1 MDLRTYVGIL
11 AKNRLLIGLVT
22 LTCVGVAMLVFFRT
36 PPTYAATVQF
46 YVSTPLS
53 EGMNAQSAGQFAQ
66 NRVNSYV
73 EIMSSEELAK
83 RIIATTGVDLTPRQV
98 ASRVTASGDVSTV
111 LMTATITD
119 TDKDRAL
126 LIAQGVALT
135 FGKLVNDLDNQG
147 REEAIVVINI
157 VSGPSLK
164 SAPIAPDLRLHLLIG
179 VLVGLLGTATYA
191 VLREVLN
198 TSIRNSTEAQRLLQ
212 LPVIG
217 SIPYD
222 SNARRAPLIV
232 DDQALSVRAEAYRK
246 VRTNLQFIDAAQAAD
261 VILITSAEPQE
272 GKSVTAINLAL
283 SLSELGRRT
292 LIIDADMRK
301 PKASEYLE
309 VDNDIGLSNVL
320 AGQLDATEAIRE
332 FGREGMFVLPAGSIP
347 PNPSELLGSSRME
360 ALMESLRPLY
370 DHIVLDTPPILP
382 VTDAVVASG
391 LVDAAVLVVAAG
403 KTSRGAVQHAV
414 SALQA
419 VNAPLVGVL
428 MNKSKEQSGD
438 RQYYASYS
446 AKSDRSVIDQAR
458 KLHQR
463 FRGISAGDAGSGDTI
478 SPPVND
484 DKKQQKSGKAQS

>member
-11 AKNRLLIGLVT
+11 SKNRLLIALVT
-22 LTCVGVAMLVFFRT
+22 LACVGVAMLVYVRT
-36 PPTYAATVQF
+36 PPTFAATVQF

-53 EGMNAQSAGQFAQ
+53 DGMNAQSAGQFAQ

-73 EIMSSEELAK
+73 EIMSSEELAT
-83 RIIATTGVDLTPRQV
+83 RIIATTGVDLSPGQV
-98 ASRVTASGDVSTV
+98 AARVSASGDVSTV
-111 LMTATITD
+111 LMTATVTD
-119 TDKDRAL
+119 TDKERAL

-135 FGKLVNDLDNQG
+135 FGKLVDDLDNQG
-147 REEAIVVINI
+147 REDAIVVINI
-157 VSGPSLK
+157 VSGPSLRPN
-164 SAPIAPDLRLHLLIG
+164 PIAPDLRLHLLIG
-179 VLVGLLGTATYA
+179 LLAGLLGTATYA

-222 SNARRAPLIV
+222 SNARKSPLIV

-246 VRTNLQFIDAAQAAD
+246 VRTNLQFIDAAQTAD

-301 PKASEYLE
+301 PKASEYLD

-347 PNPSELLGSSRME
+347 PNPSELLGSFKMQ
-360 ALMESLRPLY
+360 ALMESLRPEY

-391 LVDAAVLVVAAG
+391 LVDAVVLVVAAG
-403 KTSRGAVQHAV
+403 KTARGAVQHAV
-414 SALQA
+414 AALQA

-428 MNKSKEQSGD
+428 INKSKEHGGD
-438 RQYYASYS
+438 RQYYASYGTT
-446 AKSDRSVIDQAR
+446 SDRSVVNQAR
-458 KLHQR
+458 KLRQR
-463 FRGISAGDAGSGDTI
+463 LRNTSASADADDFPS
-478 SPPVND
+478 SSHEEQND
-484 DKKQQKSGKAQS
+484 EQKTNQAQT